1 VVPAYDV
8 ASHVEAAEADGD
20 YVRDV
25 RFAEGTE
32 QALAEGKAALA
43 AEGIAYRAVLAEA
56 LTDEEWARVERG
68 DALPELR

>member
-1 VVPAYDV
+1 
-8 ASHVEAAEADGD
+8 
-20 YVRDV
+20 V